1 MSEKLFLNTIR
12 YLNDLFLENRL
23 TPDQITRLAEFA
35 AGIES
40 PVKAPKPAQLEK
52 SDETIRILHEIFPET
67 GYSPRPR
74 EL

>member
-12 YLNDLFLENRL
+12 YLNDLFLENKL
-23 TPDQITRLAEFA
+23 TPEQITRLAEFA
-35 AGIES
+35 AEIEN
-40 PVKAPKPAQLEK
+40 PAKAVKPLPPEK
-52 SDETIRILHEIFPET
+52 TDETIRILHEIFPET